1 MMRATAAPLA
11 ADTMQRTVDG
21 DAGSRRRNRT
31 RNVDKA
37 AEAPFRLA
45 RRLLDSIGLGH
56 VGNGNV
62 RRRVLLFAGNPVFA
76 NGKWCK
82 GHMAAPAKQLL
93 AGMARRFKTFV
104 IDEYLTSQLCPFCA
118 HWLKKTRGRSVRH
131 FRCEND
137 ASKREH
143 NKDYLAAFSM
153 LQLGLALLLGER
165 LDPWQRKND
174 DDDDDAAAAT
184 TATASSSSSTTAA
197 ASKDQDQPNAKK
209 LKSEQK
215 AKSEQKPKSEQ
226 TPKPKRKR
234 GGDDDE
240 YTPSS

>member
-1 MMRATAAPLA
+1 MLNATAAPLA

-21 DAGSRRRNRT
+21 DAGSRRRNCT

-37 AEAPFRLA
+37 AEVPFRLA

-165 LDPWQRKND
+165 LGPWQRKND
-174 DDDDDAAAAT
+174 DDDDDDDDKA
-184 TATASSSSSTTAA
+184 TATANQGQS
-197 ASKDQDQPNAKK
+197 NAKK
-209 LKSEQK
+209 Q
-215 AKSEQKPKSEQ
+215 KSEQKPKQKSEQ
-226 TPKPKRKR
+226 KRKR
-234 GGDDDE
+234 GGGDDDDDDE
-240 YTPSS
+240 YAP